1 MIKGNHLAF
10 IKVARIP
17 ATALVEP
24 TGIKGYPSVEVVPAV
39 YQGQDK
45 IAILNLAEEPI
56 TLKKG
61 TQVGTAHMTKV
72 RTKQPDKPSVNIV
85 EDENKEDILKQ
96 LFEDLKLD
104 ENEMLKDNPENLAK
118 VKSLVT
124 EYRDIF
130 TSPEVAMGKTNLM
143 EFEIN
148 LEPDAVQT
156 SRFHHTILPTVAGS
170 FFISRAVFKYIRLP
184 PYFLAFHGQNNAFC
198 KGSFQV
204 FEVTPLILSLY

>member
-61 TQVGTAHMTKV
+61 TQVGTAHMTRV

-85 EDENKEDILKQ
+85 EDENKEAILKQ

-148 LEPDAVQT
+148 LEPDAVPKKAKVRPLNPKQ
-156 SRFHHTILPTVAGS
+156 I
-170 FFISRAVFKYIRLP
+170 ISLKEQIELWK
-184 PYFLAFHGQNNAFC
+184 
-198 KGSFQV
+198 KGRC
-204 FEVTPLILSLY
+204 Y